1 MDRFF
6 HLHYRVITDVGSSRS
21 YQYVGLNNACCLD
34 VLLEAL
40 ELLDKTPCHLLKE
53 FKLSAHLM
61 LISNVKCLDE
71 ANLA

>member
-34 VLLEAL
+34 VLSEAL
-40 ELLDKTPCHLLKE
+40 ELYLT
-53 FKLSAHLM
+53 KLHATS
-61 LISNVKCLDE
+61 
-71 ANLA
+71 